1 MLTSLNSAGTF
12 LQIVNEDS
20 TAPLS
25 PALAR
30 VYTAPMFTQAERA
43 AQRACCAR
51 RCGWLP
57 VPIDLSFQATRSRV
71 ALSLLTIQL
80 CSQLILQVLLPALGF
95 ATISG
100 CAAAAA
106 SLHPAPAP
114 DEDSLDVSA
123 YALLNPF
130 YLHAAYLVFA
140 CLGLSQWNSPI
151 YCLLGCGFALNRAVY
166 VALAES
172 GACFQLLLMP
182 STRLPSSSGGGRDA
196 YIGNFSDSVAY
207 FGLFQ
212 VACTCV
218 VAGALA
224 LLSLQLCLRRR
235 KGEIALCEMESGPAG
250 GGGGGE
256 PGEPPRP
263 MALPPCG
270 GPLAARARSFA
281 RQLHLVPLRHV
292 VACALSSFSLALV
305 SINISALLSSALSTF
320 DGLRAQVKGVSAAV
334 DASLATVR
342 DALVFTPT
350 IVQVVA
356 AALVL
361 LQLYSFYPIA
371 KHALA
376 LKQRYKCVEALRS
389 ASSRGALP
397 ASAPATGS
405 EKLTAPLLSASASSE
420 DGAADGGLDS
430 KTDAFGLTILGASQL
445 EDAELLLAPDLR
457 RFYFLGASSYIAAFT
472 VVQAVVCLVTA
483 ALAALVWVGLVI
495 SCGGTANTLLYLLTA
510 ARAQVAMLVVGTILP
525 YLFVYCVGPAL
536 ALVGLRASAV
546 CSPLRRVAMLLCSCA
561 LISDGPFVLAPRVLA
576 AADGL
581 LSITA
586 GAFFGV
592 IDAFTRLGLALGW
605 ALVKTALIYEPV
617 VPRVFASLDSPFMA
631 YGGMMRTFHIKDMDY
646 EETGEHLPA
655 LGHQLC

>member
-1 MLTSLNSAGTF
+1 MLSSLNSAGTF
-12 LQIVNEDS
+12 FQVVNEGS
-20 TAPLS
+20 SLPLS

-114 DEDSLDVSA
+114 EEDSLDVSV

-151 YCLLGCGFALNRAVY
+151 YCFLGCGFALNRAVY
-166 VALAES
+166 VALTE
-172 GACFQLLLMP
+172 GGDCFQLLLMP
-182 STRLPSSSGGGRDA
+182 STRLPSSSGGGRNA
-196 YIGNFSDSVAY
+196 YIGNFSESVAY

-224 LLSLQLCLRRR
+224 LLSLRLWLRRR
-235 KGEIALCEMESGPAG
+235 KGEIALCGMESRPAG

-256 PGEPPRP
+256 PGEPPLT

-270 GPLAARARSFA
+270 GPLVARARSFA

-305 SINISALLSSALSTF
+305 SINISALLLSALSTF
-320 DGLRAQVKGVSAAV
+320 DGLRAQIKGLSAAV

-342 DALVFTPT
+342 DALVITPA
-350 IVQVVA
+350 IVKVVA

-389 ASSRGALP
+389 ASSCGAPP
-397 ASAPATGS
+397 ASAAGS
-405 EKLTAPLLSASASSE
+405 EKLTDPLLTAGASSE
-420 DGAADGGLDS
+420 DGAACEGLDS

-457 RFYFLGASSYIAAFT
+457 RFYFLGASSYIAAHT
-472 VVQAVVCLVTA
+472 VVQAAVCLATA
-483 ALAALVWVGLVI
+483 ALAVLAWVGLVI
-495 SCGGTANTLLYLLTA
+495 SCGGTANTLLYLLAA

-536 ALVGLRASAV
+536 ALVGLQASAV

-561 LISDGPFVLAPRVLA
+561 SLSDGPFVLAPRVLA

-617 VPRVFASLDSPFMA
+617 VPRVLASLDSPFMA
-631 YGGMMRTFHIKDMDY
+631 YGGMMRTFHIKDMDF